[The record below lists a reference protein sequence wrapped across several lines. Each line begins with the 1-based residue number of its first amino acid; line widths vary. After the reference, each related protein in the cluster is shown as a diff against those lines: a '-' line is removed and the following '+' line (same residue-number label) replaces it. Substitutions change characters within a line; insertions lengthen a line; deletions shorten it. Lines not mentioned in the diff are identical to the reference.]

1 MSKLDPQCKAV
12 LDAAAQQRTAF
23 DADTPEEA
31 RALYAATT
39 RRYRPEVPP
48 MAGMDDIE
56 ADGPHGPVP
65 MRLYRPTT
73 APTPAAAMVFLH
85 GGGWVVGDLYT
96 HEHVAQAF
104 AHEAGAVV
112 VSVDYR
118 LGPERRFPAAVD
130 DTMAALR
137 HVAARGDALGVDADR
152 MGVGGD
158 SAGGNLAAAAA
169 LVARD
174 DGGPALAF
182 QWLLYPATD
191 MTADN
196 ASRRDFG
203 EGYLLSAKAIAWF
216 EAQYLADPGQRTDF
230 RASPQLAA
238 SHEGLPP
245 ALVQTG
251 GFDPLR
257 DEGRAYAETLKTAGV
272 PVEYVCYDGMIHGF
286 ARMGAIVD
294 KANEAIADAA
304 RAFAAAVK

>member
-1 MSKLDPQCKAV
+1 MSKLDPQCKAI

-23 DADTPEEA
+23 DADTPAEA

-48 MAGMDDIE
+48 MAGMDDIGT
-56 ADGPHGPVP
+56 DGPHGPVP

-73 APTPAAAMVFLH
+73 APTPAPVMVFLH
-85 GGGWVVGDLYT
+85 GGGWVMGDLNT
-96 HEHVAQAF
+96 HEHVAEAF
-104 AHEAGAVV
+104 AHEARCVV

-118 LGPERRFPAAVD
+118 LAPEHRFPAAVD

-137 HVAARGDALGVDADR
+137 HVAAKADSLGVDAGR
-152 MGVGGD
+152 IGVGGD

-174 DGGPALAF
+174 EGGPALAF

-203 EGYLLSAKAIAWF
+203 DGYLLTARAIDWF
-216 EAQYLADPGQRTDF
+216 EDLYLADPKQRTDL
-230 RASPQLAA
+230 RASPQLAE

-245 ALVQTG
+245 ALIQTG

-257 DEGRAYAETLKTAGV
+257 DEGKAYAETLEKAGV
-272 PVEYVCYDGMIHGF
+272 PVEYVCYDGMVHGF

-294 KANEAIADAA
+294 RANEAIAHAA
-304 RAFAAAVK
+304 RAFAATVK